1 MLQLPLPPPQSQCNW
16 LCLKHLLGFNKTEDC
31 HSCLNWM
38 ETHPAL
44 WSVHYSTGQGHYI
57 HFPIFLL
64 RKNTTVKL
72 QWGTWEAVNVFF
84 SLVVTGNWNSTAVNA
99 QHCESTLRFLLM
111 GGKYKFILENTQSS
125 CYLRDAC
132 GLSLTFITAKIK
144 KWLIIAPSL
153 YADDS
158 EV

>member
-1 MLQLPLPPPQSQCNW
+1 MQCVHTDSLTYITDMRCKRRLKSIKLPAAEVTGLTKEEKTVNEVLQLPLPPPQSQCNW

-44 WSVHYSTGQGHYI
+44 WSVHYSTVQGHYI

-111 GGKYKFILENTQSS
+111 GWK
-125 CYLRDAC
+125 D
-132 GLSLTFITAKIK
+132 
-144 KWLIIAPSL
+144 
-153 YADDS
+153 
-158 EV
+158 